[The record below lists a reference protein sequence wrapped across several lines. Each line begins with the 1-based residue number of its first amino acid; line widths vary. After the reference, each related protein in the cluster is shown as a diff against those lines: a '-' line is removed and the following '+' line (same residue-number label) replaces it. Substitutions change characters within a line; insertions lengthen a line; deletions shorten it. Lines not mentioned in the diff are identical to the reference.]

1 METGSF
7 MDSVFFFFARE
18 SNMVPNENPAYQAGR
33 YDILEST
40 GSP

>member
-1 METGSF
+1 MHGLYI
-7 MDSVFFFFARE
+7 FFARE
-18 SNMVPNENPAYQAGR
+18 RNMALNENPAHQAGR

>member
-1 METGSF
+1 METESY
-7 MDSVFFFFARE
+7 MDSVFFARE
-18 SNMVPNENPAYQAGR
+18 LFMVPNENPAHQAGR

>member
-7 MDSVFFFFARE
+7 MDSVFFVNRE
-18 SNMVPNENPAYQAGR
+18 LFIVPNENPAHQAGR